1 MNREK
6 ELLKNTIIIFVGKFF
21 TQILTFLLLPIYTKY
36 LLTDELGT
44 FDLITTYISLFV
56 PVLSLQLEMATFRF
70 LLEQRENYKEQNRI
84 ISNNIILIFIFIT
97 LSIALFYL
105 ISLFIK
111 IKYIGYIILI
121 YFFNMLSSNFM
132 QVARGL
138 GKNIDYSISSIING
152 IITIALNFILIIKF
166 KFGIYG
172 PLISMIIANA
182 ISFLYLFFRLRIFKR
197 FAYRN
202 CNKKFCIK
210 MIKYSLP
217 LVPNS
222 ISWWIMSASDRT
234 IISTFLNT
242 AANGIY
248 AVSNKFPTIL
258 TSLFGIFNIS
268 WSENVSL
275 YINSEDKDEYISNI
289 CNEILVFFGF
299 IGVILICLLSI
310 FFDFFIDIAYK
321 EAYLYIPI
329 LTLAS
334 FLSLI
339 ASQYGSIY
347 VALKDTKKIAITSLI
362 SATVNIIINVLLIN
376 SIGLYAAAI
385 STLISYLIIALYRHF
400 DIKKSIN
407 IKYNINSMLII
418 CSFYCTSI
426 VFYYYNNLIVNAI
439 NLCITSIAF
448 CYYNRKMIKKF
459 LRNFVIKCKTKK
471 YNN

>member
-1 MNREK
+1 
-6 ELLKNTIIIFVGKFF
+6 
-21 TQILTFLLLPIYTKY
+21 
-36 LLTDELGT
+36 
-44 FDLITTYISLFV
+44 
-56 PVLSLQLEMATFRF
+56 
-70 LLEQRENYKEQNRI
+70 
-84 ISNNIILIFIFIT
+84 
-97 LSIALFYL
+97 
-105 ISLFIK
+105 
-111 IKYIGYIILI
+111 
-121 YFFNMLSSNFM
+121 
-132 QVARGL
+132 
-138 GKNIDYSISSIING
+138 
-152 IITIALNFILIIKF
+152 
-166 KFGIYG
+166 
-172 PLISMIIANA
+172 
-182 ISFLYLFFRLRIFKR
+182 
-197 FAYRN
+197 
-202 CNKKFCIK
+202 

-268 WSENVSL
+268 WSENVSI

-448 CYYNRKMIKKF
+448 GYYNRKIIKKF
-459 LRNFVIKCKTKK
+459 LRNFVIKFKTKK